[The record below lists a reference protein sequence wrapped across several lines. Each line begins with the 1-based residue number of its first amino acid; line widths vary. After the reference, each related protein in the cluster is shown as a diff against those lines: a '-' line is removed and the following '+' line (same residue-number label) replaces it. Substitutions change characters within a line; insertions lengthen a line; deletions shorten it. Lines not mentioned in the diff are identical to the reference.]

1 MLKHTLIMS
10 IGTWVYCA
18 SAHDVSH
25 SHLGVVLLCHGVLM
39 PLFGLF
45 LWHLIFLSCFWFAY
59 FSPPLVNSVTCC
71 FVDMCLCV
79 TKTLWCIPCRTP
91 REITVMNI
99 HKAIC
104 NIPFLDFLTN
114 KHMKI
119 LNKKTTKHSKLNK
132 SLPFNKTQFLDITPL
147 SNSSDT
153 EGTLISVP
161 FSKQYSK
168 HCKNSQDDTKHS
180 IPTNNTQIWSV

>member
-1 MLKHTLIMS
+1 MKLEELGPWESTIYNIKAYMLKHTLIMS
-10 IGTWVYCA
+10 IGTWVCCA
-18 SAHDVSH
+18 SSHDVSH
-25 SHLGVVLLCHGVLM
+25 SHFGVVLLCRGVLM

-119 LNKKTTKHSKLNK
+119 LNEEQWNSREDAVGKGNLWPKL
-132 SLPFNKTQFLDITPL
+132 
-147 SNSSDT
+147 
-153 EGTLISVP
+153 GW
-161 FSKQYSK
+161 
-168 HCKNSQDDTKHS
+168 
-180 IPTNNTQIWSV
+180 QIQ